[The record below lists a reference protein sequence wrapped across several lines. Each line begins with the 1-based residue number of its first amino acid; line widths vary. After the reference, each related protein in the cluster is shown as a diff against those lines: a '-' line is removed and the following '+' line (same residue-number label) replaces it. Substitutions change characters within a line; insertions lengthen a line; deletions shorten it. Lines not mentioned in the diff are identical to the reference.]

1 MILSYTRMTWKLLII
16 ALKSKFRR
24 KAVRLQDIY
33 ALALSEMSKAV
44 GKRPPPGATLSE
56 RAESMRR
63 LLPDAS
69 AILQAPASG
78 YNVENP
84 QEIISWVEHA
94 LETGV
99 ERQFAVAAR
108 PVQHLDDILA
118 DDSLTPSQKD
128 KIIQLG
134 VELYLLG
141 WLAPVIQMDRFSKRL
156 DELVVKTR
164 KEAYEELLLKIL
176 SEKIKSHSSD
186 DILECMVE
194 ILQKAVQATDPK
206 SKLTLKEKTAI
217 INRAFNRL
225 SDIAI
230 KSSFTTRTIQ
240 NWDNGKCPYEGYS
253 SFFNEIELIAWCNK
267 TVGALRGKQALHNVT
282 HGMSDDEM
290 SRKARKF

>member
-1 MILSYTRMTWKLLII
+1 MTWKLLII
-16 ALKSKFRR
+16 ALESKFRR
-24 KAVRLQDIY
+24 KAVHLHDIY

-56 RAESMRR
+56 RAGAMRR

-84 QEIISWVEHA
+84 LEIISWVEHA

-108 PVQHLDDILA
+108 PVQHLDEILA
-118 DDSLTPSQKD
+118 DDSLAPSQKD

-141 WLAPVIQMDRFSKRL
+141 WLAPVIQMDRFSERL

-194 ILQKAVQATDPK
+194 ILQKAIQATDSK
-206 SKLTLKEKTAI
+206 SKLTLKEKAAI
-217 INRAFNRL
+217 INRAFSRL
-225 SDIAI
+225 SDIGI

-282 HGMSDDEM
+282 HGMSDEEM